1 MCQKK
6 ILIIDD
12 ENLVLVTT
20 AMLLNQANMKVITAK
35 SGMEGMA
42 LAEKEKPDIVLLD
55 IQMPEMDGWNVL
67 ARLKAD
73 DRLAGIPVVLF
84 SGDDSAES
92 VRLAKERGASAVSR
106 KPFELPDLLATISG
120 LLEKNIHEQ

>member
-1 MCQKK
+1 MGSKK

-20 AMLLNQANMKVITAK
+20 AMLLNQADMNVITAQ
-35 SGMEGMA
+35 SGMDGLV
-42 LAEKEKPDIVLLD
+42 LAEKENPDIILLD
-55 IQMPEMDGWNVL
+55 IQMPEMDGWDVL

-73 DRLAGIPVVLF
+73 DRLSGIPVIIF

-106 KPFELPDLLATISG
+106 KPFELPDLLSTING
-120 LLEKNIHEQ
+120 LIEINIQEQ

>member
-1 MCQKK
+1 MGRKK

-20 AMLLNQANMKVITAK
+20 AMLLNQVNMNVLTATG
-35 SGMEGMA
+35 GMEGLV
-42 LAEKEKPDIVLLD
+42 LAERENPDIILLD
-55 IQMPEMDGWNVL
+55 IQMPEMDGWKVL

-73 DRLAGIPVVLF
+73 DRLSGTPVILF

-92 VRLAKERGASAVSR
+92 FRLAKERGASAVSR
-106 KPFELPDLLATISG
+106 KPFELPDLLATISR
-120 LLEKNIHEQ
+120 LTAKELQ